1 MQTSCKFRSYYNT
14 ARDHESNRM
23 TGDEQF
29 DWRDCIGQYRLYYL
43 VRSLH
48 VLAVLLCSLN
58 VIARIVLASYRAEK
72 AALYDEAAA
81 ACDADGRDA
90 RSPSAV
96 QDWKSRD
103 AASSENRE
111 KSLFATRFLEAFVLV
126 LMAAGFLLFFP
137 ACIVMLRRVERRLD
151 AIIRDIALRSNAGN
165 VLLPFEFSPAGAD
178 GVRTQEEM
186 TVVDARNFLHRMKWA
201 AASQSRRFLLCL
213 VLVLAALAAQSSHAL
228 FVSVA
233 FSEKRNPACAPCG
246 TCQRV
251 ERLMAEWHELTFEV
265 WPLVASLCST
275 TPLMFSLWLMTTKE
289 DRELMLH
296 PHRFLVD
303 QIALHSG
310 DSEAEMRLKAE
321 RVRMGVE
328 LR

>member
-1 MQTSCKFRSYYNT
+1 
-14 ARDHESNRM
+14 
-23 TGDEQF
+23 
-29 DWRDCIGQYRLYYL
+29 
-43 VRSLH
+43 
-48 VLAVLLCSLN
+48 
-58 VIARIVLASYRAEK
+58 
-72 AALYDEAAA
+72 
-81 ACDADGRDA
+81 
-90 RSPSAV
+90 
-96 QDWKSRD
+96 
-103 AASSENRE
+103 
-111 KSLFATRFLEAFVLV
+111 
-126 LMAAGFLLFFP
+126 
-137 ACIVMLRRVERRLD
+137 
-151 AIIRDIALRSNAGN
+151 
-165 VLLPFEFSPAGAD
+165 
-178 GVRTQEEM
+178 
-186 TVVDARNFLHRMKWA
+186 MKWA